1 MLKKLT
7 KAGFLLCL
15 CLALF
20 ATVTCG
26 QKNSITGKVTG
37 TNKEPV
43 SGATVTIKG
52 TTIATQTDG
61 QGRFTITV
69 VKENST
75 LIISNVGFES
85 EEITSTS
92 SEPLDIFLKSTNTAL
107 TEIVVTGYTSQAK
120 KDITGSVAVVN
131 VKELIANPGSN
142 IQSLL
147 QGRAAG

>member
-7 KAGFLLCL
+7 KASFLLCL

-20 ATVTCG
+20 ATVTCA

-61 QGRFTITV
+61 QGRFTITI

-85 EEITSTS
+85 
-92 SEPLDIFLKSTNTAL
+92 
-107 TEIVVTGYTSQAK
+107 
-120 KDITGSVAVVN
+120 
-131 VKELIANPGSN
+131 
-142 IQSLL
+142 
-147 QGRAAG
+147 